1 MMIECPSCGES
12 EELRGVA
19 LADGRR
25 QIMCGRCG
33 HTWTRGTATQQ
44 PAPRPAVRRRTTS
57 NAADCGPSWN
67 DEPTLATLNRHAP
80 TFETSGPDS
89 VPVSLAPRREP
100 TWTLG
105 SPVTTK
111 RAFSYIVVHDSGFS
125 PNPFH
130 GLLTLAC
137 CKPLIRRTAEAGD
150 IIVGL
155 SSRSERVV
163 YAVQVAEVIGFE
175 EYWADPEYQARRPL
189 MRSPQIINRTGDN
202 IYEPVSGG
210 YRQLPSFHSNPD
222 GTENADL
229 KRTDLGGDHVLVG
242 ERFTY
247 WGRSGP
253 SLPEELEF
261 LAVGRGHRSNFT
273 HEQVNTVAHWF
284 ADLPGGV
291 LGAPAQWKVGDQS
304 WRQP

>member
-1 MMIECPSCGES
+1 MIECPNCGEDD
-12 EELRGVA
+12 ELRGVA
-19 LADGRR
+19 LDDGRR
-25 QIMCGRCG
+25 QITCDQRG
-33 HTWTRGTATQQ
+33 HTWARGTATQA
-44 PAPRPAVRRRTTS
+44 PAPRIADRRRQPS
-57 NAADCGPSWN
+57 SPSSCGPNW
-67 DEPTLATLNRHAP
+67 DDDPTMATLNRQAP
-80 TFETSGPDS
+80 TLEIAGPEGS
-89 VPVSLAPRREP
+89 ALSLAPRREP
-100 TWTLG
+100 SWAVG

-111 RAFSYIVVHDSGFS
+111 RVFSYIVVHDSGFS

-137 CKPLIRRTAEAGD
+137 CKPLIRKTAAAGD

-175 EYWADPEYQARRPL
+175 EYWADPEYAVRRPI
-189 MRSPQIINRTGDN
+189 MNSPQIIDRTGDN
-202 IYEPVSGG
+202 IYEPVSSG
-210 YRQLPSFHSNPD
+210 YRQLPSFHSNRD
-222 GTENADL
+222 GSENPEL
-229 KRTDLGGDHVLVG
+229 KRADLGGHRVLVG

-253 SLPEELEF
+253 MLPEQLEF

-273 HEQVNTVAHWF
+273 HDQVSTVARWF

-291 LGAPAQWKVGDQS
+291 LGAPAQWKPGDTS

>member
-1 MMIECPSCGES
+1 MIQCPNCGED

-19 LADGRR
+19 LDDGRR
-25 QIMCGRCG
+25 QITCERCG
-33 HTWTRGTATQQ
+33 HTWARGEAKKPPVP
-44 PAPRPAVRRRTTS
+44 PARIHRRPAATS
-57 NAADCGPSWN
+57 GDCPPRW
-67 DEPTLATLNRHAP
+67 DDDAEIATLNRYASGL
-80 TFETSGPDS
+80 EVSGPDGL
-89 VPVSLAPRREP
+89 PVALSPRREP
-100 TWTLG
+100 TWTVG
-105 SPVTTK
+105 SPVRTN
-111 RAFSYIVVHDSGFS
+111 RVFSYIVVHDSGFS

-137 CKPLIRRTAEAGD
+137 CKPLIRKTAAPGD

-163 YAVQVAEVIGFE
+163 YAVQVADVIGFV
-175 EYWADPEYQARRPL
+175 EYWADPEYEARRPV
-189 MRSPQIINRTGDN
+189 MNAQQIVYRTGDN

-210 YRQLPSFHSNPD
+210 YRQLPSFHSNRD
-222 GTENADL
+222 GSENPDL
-229 KRTDLGGDHVLVG
+229 KRTDLGGNHVLIG

-253 SLPEELEF
+253 TLPEELEF

-273 HEQVNTVAHWF
+273 HDQVSTVARWF

-291 LGAPAQWKVGDQS
+291 LGAPAQWKTGDTS
-304 WRQP
+304 WLQA

>member
-1 MMIECPSCGES
+1 MIECPNCGED

-19 LADGRR
+19 LDDGRR
-25 QIMCGRCG
+25 QITCDQCG
-33 HTWTRGTATQQ
+33 HTWARGEAKKP
-44 PAPRPAVRRRTTS
+44 PAPPARAHRPRATS
-57 NAADCGPSWN
+57 GDCAPRWDDDADI
-67 DEPTLATLNRHAP
+67 ATLNRYASSM
-80 TFETSGPDS
+80 EMAGPGGL
-89 VPVSLAPRREP
+89 PVALAPRREP
-100 TWTLG
+100 TWTVG
-105 SPVTTK
+105 SPVRTK
-111 RAFSYIVVHDSGFS
+111 RVFSYIVVHDSGFS

-137 CKPLIRRTAEAGD
+137 CKPLIRKTAAAGD

-163 YAVQVAEVIGFE
+163 YAVQVADVIGFE
-175 EYWADPEYQARRPL
+175 EYWADPEYEARRPV
-189 MRSPQIINRTGDN
+189 MNAQQIVYRTGDN

-210 YRQLPSFHSNPD
+210 YRQLPSFHSNRD
-222 GTENADL
+222 GSENPDL
-229 KRTDLGGDHVLVG
+229 KRTDLGGNHVLIG

-253 SLPEELEF
+253 TLPEELEF

-273 HEQVNTVAHWF
+273 RGQVSTVARWF

-291 LGAPAQWKVGDQS
+291 LGAPAQWKSGDTS
-304 WRQP
+304 WRQT